1 MLGYD
6 ALKDENANNAAVKQ
20 FEKLKSAAE
29 GTGRTVTGLADLTHQ
44 EFLQVA
50 EVMDTM
56 IEDQTDP
63 TAMKKM
69 QKKLVSML
77 VPEEWEDEV
86 NALIDPVAAIR
97 NLFIDMSR
105 WSSRNIQEN
114 IVLLAQAEL
123 KLTEVTKSLTN
134 ARNNFTDST
143 KAAGQANLT
152 FLQRMWA
159 SAEAEKSK
167 EESTKRRLQVQ
178 EYLNEMIDAGNDLQL
193 AKIYADFEEHEN
205 METLNADLEAYA
217 LIVTDNFEIEERAL
231 RQKDKKLEF
240 QKKEIKNIEQLT
252 QHQLAYLLASK
263 SLTKGLSELND
274 SQVTGA
280 MAVGAAQQDMA
291 KAAGASATAFILSE
305 IQKSIAI
312 YITEMFAKGGILG
325 GIAGAATAGIVGQ
338 LFQRAIAGAEKTFA
352 AEGFDGVVTE
362 PTLFVAGESGAEY
375 VDIEPMNNEGA
386 GRGGSTIIFQGNV
399 MSQDFIESEAIPAIR
414 KALRRGADLGIS

>member
-1 MLGYD
+1 MRRY
-6 ALKDENANNAAVKQ
+6 V
-20 FEKLKSAAE
+20 
-29 GTGRTVTGLADLTHQ
+29 
-44 EFLQVA
+44 
-50 EVMDTM
+50 
-56 IEDQTDP
+56 
-63 TAMKKM
+63 
-69 QKKLVSML
+69 
-77 VPEEWEDEV
+77 VPED
-86 NALIDPVAAIR
+86 AAPG
-97 NLFIDMSR
+97 SA
-105 WSSRNIQEN
+105 WSSVSVSVE
-114 IVLLAQAEL
+114 
-123 KLTEVTKSLTN
+123 
-134 ARNNFTDST
+134 
-143 KAAGQANLT
+143 
-152 FLQRMWA
+152 
-159 SAEAEKSK
+159 
-167 EESTKRRLQVQ
+167 
-178 EYLNEMIDAGNDLQL
+178 
-193 AKIYADFEEHEN
+193 
-205 METLNADLEAYA
+205 
-217 LIVTDNFEIEERAL
+217 
-231 RQKDKKLEF
+231 
-240 QKKEIKNIEQLT
+240 
-252 QHQLAYLLASK
+252 ASK

-338 LFQRAIAGAEKTFA
+338 LFQRAIAGAENTFA